1 MQMARQEPRTKEF
14 VKHEHKIMILLG
26 LVIVLFTYDSTSH
39 IGVIFGSLIIGV
51 GLARIK
57 D

>member
-1 MQMARQEPRTKEF
+1 MTRQEPPTKEF
-14 VKHEHKIMILLG
+14 IKHEHKVMIILG
-26 LVIVLFTYDSTSH
+26 LVIVVFTYDLTSH

>member
-1 MQMARQEPRTKEF
+1 MQMAKQQPRTKEF
-14 VKHEHKIMILLG
+14 VKHEHKIMIILG
-26 LVIVLFTYDSTSH
+26 LLIVLFTYDSTSH
-39 IGVIFGSLIIGV
+39 LGVIFGSLIIGV